1 MAKPF
6 VHLHV
11 HSEYSLLDGACKIER
26 LIQRAVELQMPA
38 LALTDH
44 GNLFGIPAFYQAAKK
59 AGIRP
64 VLGCE
69 IYWLYEGSRLERERQ
84 TGIEGL
90 KLAHACLWAKNLA
103 GFRNLMQLVSDA
115 HTKGFYYKPRTDWEQ
130 LKKYHEGLIGSSG
143 CINGVVPQF
152 LLRGEYDK
160 AKQALQRLI
169 DVFGKEDFYVEL
181 QNQGMPEQVDLNPQ
195 LLQLARE
202 LSVRCVV
209 TNDVHYIH
217 AEDWEAQDALLCIQ
231 TATKVK
237 DEARMRMPTRQF
249 YLKSAEEMALAFPE
263 YPEGLENTMELAE
276 RCQVELPFGENHY
289 PVFRME
295 HLPESY
301 RQQYPT
307 NRALFV
313 GLCKD
318 GLRQR
323 YGIDF
328 NTAKGKKVF
337 GLTPKEMVERLQYE
351 WKVIEQ
357 AGFVDYFLIV
367 WDFIHWAKAHGI
379 AVGPG
384 RGSVA
389 GSLVAYV
396 MHITDTDPIRF
407 HLLFERFLNPD
418 RVSPPDID
426 VDFCMR
432 RREEVLAYVR
442 RTYGEENVG
451 NIITFGTLGAKQVV
465 RDLAR
470 VYDLPYAE
478 ANRLAKMIPDDLKIT
493 LSDALKRSVE
503 LQQVVEIDPLVKK
516 IFHDGQ
522 VLEGIARNA
531 GTHAC
536 GVLISDHPLATF
548 VPTTLQENAL
558 TTQFSKEYVEELG
571 LLKMDFLGLKTLTI
585 IQDAQQI
592 IQEQADAHFD
602 IHTIPFEDEPTFQM
616 LNRGETIGV
625 FQLESPYIQKICQQF
640 EFHSIDE
647 ISALSALNRPGPMEW
662 IPEYIQGKKHP
673 EKIHL
678 IHPLLEPICRSTYG
692 ILVFQEQVMQAARVI
707 AGYSLGEADILR
719 RAMGKKKVEVM
730 NEQRAVFVKGAW
742 EKNGISEGK
751 ANEIFD
757 VLAKFAGYGFNKS
770 HSDAYAIIIYQT
782 AYLKAHYPTQFMAA
796 LLSSELGN
804 ADKLSFYI
812 EACRSRLDIEI
823 LGPDINES
831 LTTFTPMPGKKRCI
845 RFGLAAIKSVGD
857 VAAVGILEER
867 QKNGAFR
874 SFLDFAQ
881 RVELKAAN
889 RRVVE
894 ALVKVGAFDQLGE
907 DRRFLLEN
915 LDRLLKSAVVAHQ
928 DAEKGQ
934 GSLFGFDELL
944 GMESKEVSNP
954 LGNSQKNQKE
964 EEHSE
969 NANLDS
975 VISSHQKPTSL
986 SLFEKLRYEHELL
999 GFYLSGHPIEE
1010 LQGLERF
1017 FQTFQ
1022 PEELP
1027 LVPNYEP
1034 FRFCGVVEEVTKR
1047 ISRKSNRPWLAFTVS
1062 TQTERYECTLFGE
1075 SYNAYGSLV
1084 QEGALVLVEGVV
1096 RKNDT
1101 GFSLNAQRVRDFRK
1115 EFPHFIQQL
1124 HWIVTPNE
1132 SALDFFQQLQTWIN
1146 QREGSMRLK
1155 VSFALDGDYALEGE
1169 LPYGAKTTLTLT
1181 DIAQLRRHPA
1191 FVALE
1196 VTPMKME
1203 PFVKYRSG
1211 G

>member
-1 MAKPF
+1 MPKPF

-26 LIQRAVELQMPA
+26 LVARAVELQMPA

-59 AGIRP
+59 AGVHPI
-64 VLGCE
+64 LGCE

-84 TGIEGL
+84 TGTEGL
-90 KLAHACLWAKNLA
+90 KLAHACVWAKDWA

-115 HTKGFYYKPRTDWEQ
+115 HTKGFYYKPRTDLEQ

-143 CINGVVPQF
+143 CINGVLSQF

-160 AKQALQRLI
+160 AKQALRTLI
-169 DVFGKEDFYVEL
+169 DIFGEEDFYVEL
-181 QNQGMPEQVDLNPQ
+181 QNQGMPEQVTLNPP
-195 LLQLARE
+195 LLQLAKE

-231 TATKVK
+231 TATKVD
-237 DEARMRMPTRQF
+237 DEVRMRMPTHQF
-249 YLKSAEEMALAFPE
+249 YLKSAEEMALAFPDCS
-263 YPEGLENTMELAE
+263 EGLENTMAIAE
-276 RCQVELPFGENHY
+276 RCHVELPFGENHY
-289 PVFRME
+289 PVFRMD
-295 HLPESY
+295 HLPEAD
-301 RQQYPT
+301 RRRYPT
-307 NRALFV
+307 NHALFV

-318 GLRQR
+318 GLQQR

-328 NTAKGKKVF
+328 DTATGKAVF
-337 GLTPKEMVERLQYE
+337 GLTPKEMIERLQYE

-442 RTYGEENVG
+442 QTYGEENVG

-470 VYDLPYAE
+470 VYGLPYAE

-493 LSDALKRSVE
+493 LSDALTRSIE
-503 LQQVVEIDPLVKK
+503 LQQAVKVDPLVKK

-522 VLEGIARNA
+522 VLEGIARNS

-536 GVLISDHPLATF
+536 GVLISDHPLSTF
-548 VPTTLQENAL
+548 VPMTLQENAL
-558 TTQFSKEYVEELG
+558 TTQFSKEYVEALG
-571 LLKMDFLGLKTLTI
+571 LLKMDFLGLKTLTL
-585 IQDAQQI
+585 IQDAQQM
-592 IQEQADAHFD
+592 IQEQADASFD
-602 IHTIPFEDEPTFQM
+602 IHTIPFEDEQTFQM

-640 EFHSIDE
+640 AFHSIDE

-673 EKIHL
+673 EKIHV

-730 NEQRAVFVKGAW
+730 QEQRAVFVKGAW

-751 ANEIFD
+751 ANDIFD

-782 AYLKAHYPTQFMAA
+782 AYLKAHYPAQFMAA

-812 EACRSRLDIEI
+812 EACRSTLGIEI

-831 LTTFTPMPGKKRCI
+831 LTTFTPLPGKKRCI
-845 RFGLAAIKSVGD
+845 RFGLSAIKNVGD
-857 VAAVGILEER
+857 VAAVCILGER
-867 QKNGAFR
+867 QKNGVFR

-881 RVELKAAN
+881 RVDMKAAN

-928 DAEKGQ
+928 DADKGQ
-934 GSLFGFDELL
+934 GSLFDFDELL
-944 GMESKEVSNP
+944 GMEPREVSCSSKIPKEKKAGTADNANALSEVP
-954 LGNSQKNQKE
+954 SNQKGVL
-964 EEHSE
+964 SM
-969 NANLDS
+969 
-975 VISSHQKPTSL
+975 

-999 GFYLSGHPIEE
+999 GFYLSGHPMEE

-1017 FQTFQ
+1017 FQTFR
-1022 PEELP
+1022 PEEWP

-1062 TQTERYECTLFGE
+1062 TQAERYECTLFGE
-1075 SYNAYGSLV
+1075 SYTAYGSFV
-1084 QEGALVLVEGVV
+1084 QEGALVVVEGVV
-1096 RKNDT
+1096 RKKDS
-1101 GFSLNAQRVRDFRK
+1101 GFALQAQRVRDFRK
-1115 EFPHFIQQL
+1115 EFPQLIQQL
-1124 HWIVTPNE
+1124 HWIILPNE
-1132 SALDFFQQLQTWIN
+1132 SALDFCQQLQTWIN

-1155 VSFALDGDYALEGE
+1155 VSFALDDDYALEGE

-1181 DIAQLRRHPA
+1181 DIAQLRHHPA

-1203 PFVKYRSG
+1203 PFPKYRSG
-1211 G
+1211 N